1 VPCPPPLWSPRS
13 SYFFLQNNQLTV
25 HSQISEIVDAMRPK
39 VDALWTECITVVTSR
54 ERSPDVPMDS
64 SSSSD
69 NGQMREPSVFIG
81 SDCNHVTD
89 EPTHSNSS
97 YADNRYADRRGHG
110 VLPPVLADKLT
121 TGATLTHVTAEYMCG
136 GRLCISKRRQQELVT
151 KVVSYRG
158 S

>member
-1 VPCPPPLWSPRS
+1 MCPWIRLPR
-13 SYFFLQNNQLTV
+13 LTMARCV
-25 HSQISEIVDAMRPK
+25 SH
-39 VDALWTECITVVTSR
+39 
-54 ERSPDVPMDS
+54 PDC
-64 SSSSD
+64 
-69 NGQMREPSVFIG
+69 VFI
-81 SDCNHVTD
+81 SSNCNHVTD

-97 YADNRYADRRGHG
+97 YVDNRYADRRGHG